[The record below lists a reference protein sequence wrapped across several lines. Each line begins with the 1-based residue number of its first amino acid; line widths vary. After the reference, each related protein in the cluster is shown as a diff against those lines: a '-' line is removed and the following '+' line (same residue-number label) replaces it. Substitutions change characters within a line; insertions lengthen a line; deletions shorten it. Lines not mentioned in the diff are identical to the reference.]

1 MGIPSYY
8 KKLCDS
14 VPGLLRTRF
23 EGECTYLWIDFNC
36 MVYHCLRRPGA
47 IPYQGEDT
55 RAAWEAQFIESVC
68 RYLEHVIAQVQPT
81 EGVFIAVDGVVPMA
95 KIRQQRLRRFKSP
108 WVAAEELRL
117 GKRESGERW
126 DTNAITPGTAFMEA
140 LGAALIGVTK
150 PHPKWRVSTAAEPGE
165 GEQKCMEALRALPV
179 SKKCGHVVYGLDADL
194 IILSLLQYRESRDI
208 TLFREAVECGEVQ
221 YTDEGEEQYRFFSVS
236 ALADTLYRS
245 SCSKAER
252 SVFLLNYCMTMSFLG
267 NDFLPHGL
275 TFTLRNGGHDALLQ
289 KLRDCGPLLDENGWT
304 AEGLT
309 DIIGWLSA
317 QEERW
322 LRKSLDQGKR
332 LRNAPPRGSGKER
345 EYDEWFKTPQRR
357 FEEECLVAQWK
368 DGERAVLRSDWERV
382 YDDRWL
388 HGASTDNEKRAQ
400 KTYMEG
406 LDWIFRYYTG
416 KPISYE
422 WMYPWHLP
430 PTWASLRST
439 IPRPSPPPTPPLK
452 PQEQLAIVLP
462 RGSWYLVRDPILKTL
477 PTRCP
482 SLWPTTFGF
491 QMAGKRAFW
500 ECEALIPLFTPQR
513 LRMLLR

>member
-14 VPGLLRTRF
+14 VPGLLRKSF
-23 EGECTYLWIDFNC
+23 QGACTHLWIDFNC

-47 IPYQGEDT
+47 VPYQGEDT
-55 RAAWEAQFIESVC
+55 RVAWEAQFIESVC
-68 RYLEHVIAQVQPT
+68 RYLERVVAQVQPT

-117 GKRESGERW
+117 GKREPGPRW

-140 LGAALIGVTK
+140 LGKALDGLCK
-150 PHPKWRVSTAAEPGE
+150 RHPKWHVSTAAEPGE
-165 GEQKCMEALRALPV
+165 GEQKCMDALRALPA
-179 SKKCGHVVYGLDADL
+179 SKTRGHVVYGLDADL
-194 IILSLLQYRESRDI
+194 IVLSLLQTRESREM
-208 TLFREAVECGEVQ
+208 TLFREAVECGDVQ
-221 YTDEGEEQYRFFSVS
+221 YTESGEEQYRFLSIN
-236 ALADTLYRS
+236 ALADTLYTS
-245 SCSKAER
+245 SGSKVGR
-252 SVFLLNYCMTMSFLG
+252 DVFLLNYCMAMSFLG

-304 AEGLT
+304 AGGLQNVL
-309 DIIGWLSA
+309 GWLASE
-317 QEERW
+317 EERW
-322 LRKSLDQGKR
+322 LRKALDQGKR
-332 LRNAPPRGSGKER
+332 IRNAPARGTGKEL
-345 EYDEWFKTPQRR
+345 EYDEWFKTPQRCH
-357 FEEECLVAQWK
+357 EEACLVARWK
-368 DGERAVLRSDWERV
+368 DGERAVLRPDWERV

-388 HGASTDNEKRAQ
+388 HGASAEGAAQ
-400 KTYMEG
+400 KTYLEG

-430 PTWASLRST
+430 PTWASLRSAV
-439 IPRPSPPPTPPLK
+439 PCVSPAPTPPLK
-452 PQEQLAIVLP
+452 PQEQLALVLP
-462 RGSWYLVRDPILKTL
+462 LGSWNLVRDPALRAL
-477 PTRCP
+477 PTKVP

-491 QMAGKRAFW
+491 QMAGKRAMW

-513 LRMLLR
+513 LRALLRL